1 MKMMNNEK
9 NKRILFFCLIA
20 VVLVVFQTVLS
31 GAVMV
36 NGMVPDFFFV
46 FIIVYAFINRKFGDV
61 IVVALVFGALSDFL
75 CHSVFLG
82 YTAMYTYSAAIG
94 YYLKN
99 LFIKPNI
106 IFLSVIA
113 LVVFMFGRIL
123 IYPVLW
129 LVADVGFSNY
139 LVNDIVPSG
148 FYNAICFFVVWV
160 ILLIAEKKGVRKN
173 AI

>member
-1 MKMMNNEK
+1 MMNN
-9 NKRILFFCLIA
+9 NKKTLFFVLIA
-20 VVLVVFQTVLS
+20 VILVVFQTVLS
-31 GAVMV
+31 GAVKI
-36 NGMVPDFFFV
+36 NGVAPDLFFV
-46 FIIVYAFINRKFGDV
+46 FILVYSCINRKFKEV
-61 IVVALVFGALSDFL
+61 IMVSIVFGVISDYL

-113 LVVFMFGRIL
+113 LIVFLIGKTL

-129 LVADVGFSNY
+129 FTARVDFSNY
-139 LVNDIVPSG
+139 LANDIVPSG
-148 FYNAICFFVVWV
+148 FYNMVCFFVIQV